1 MDLTIQTTI
10 DLYKDAHQR
19 MREAIA
25 GLEPADISWTPAP
38 NANSISVLIVH
49 TLGSEAEVL
58 RVVRGLPSD
67 RDRDAEFVDQPAT
80 VSDLLVRL
88 DAADAL
94 LAEHAA
100 AITADDLLAMR
111 DRPNRAPQLGVAW
124 LLSNYGHEREHLAHI
139 ELTKQLLQEQ
149 RVDTTAG

>member
-19 MREAIA
+19 LREAIA
-25 GLEPADISWTPAP
+25 DLEPADLHWTPAP

-58 RVVRGLPSD
+58 KVVRGLPSD
-67 RDRDAEFVDQPAT
+67 RDRDAEFVDQAAT

-100 AITADDLLAMR
+100 AITADDLSAMR
-111 DRPNRAPQLGVAW
+111 DRPNRAPQLGIFW
-124 LLSNYGHEREHLAHI
+124 LLNNYGHEREHLAHI
-139 ELTKQLLQEQ
+139 ELTKQLLQQ
-149 RVDTTAG
+149 RGSD